1 MKKPTTKKS
10 SNSASKFSNMLKTYF
25 NLDYSEN
32 NIKNAISNMGISDI
46 VMLDVA
52 IEKNDLET
60 IKNIFTKNVQLE
72 YAIPGRTNLASTA
85 QNRPT
90 TEKPKTSSGTL
101 SPTELQTKN
110 QMDDAQQKKDD
121 QLQKEI
127 QDKEEELETIKRL
140 AGIK

>member
-1 MKKPTTKKS
+1 MKKPTKKNS
-10 SNSASKFSNMLKTYF
+10 SNSASKFANILKKYL
-25 NLDYSEN
+25 NLDYSETE
-32 NIKNAISNMGISDI
+32 IKNSINNMGISDI

-52 IEKNDLET
+52 IENNDINT
-60 IKNIFTKNVQLE
+60 IKDVFTKNVQLE
-72 YAIPGRTNLASTA
+72 YTIPGRTNLTSTA

-90 TEKPKTSSGTL
+90 TEKPTTSSGTL

-110 QMDDAQQKKDD
+110 QMDDEQKKKDD

-127 QDKEEELETIKRL
+127 QDKEDELDTIKKL